1 MPALAGI
8 KRIRQDF
15 EDDLAQLK
23 DTLLQALAQHK
34 SDGADLDATLK
45 VFQHDSADS
54 FSEQN
59 MPFVLRVTLQ
69 HLISEAGKAQEPLL
83 TYRLSSSSQPA
94 VQTLLKVVI
103 RLADKAILIGDVFQ
117 LVEDIVDTNK
127 IEDVKACFSFMDGY
141 WAQLREKPLKLSSA
155 TLLRFQ
161 KACNMF
167 TRRVSNNQDAEIL
180 GAVSFQVA
188 KMLPYN
194 DTAGLNKPFNANDS
208 HKTPMDKEIGASVDD
223 SVPIDL
229 KLYQQLWGL
238 QSAFQDPHEQGEP
251 NKWLSAVSSIQAVL
265 NKLKEEPV
273 GVASRSTAVPQ
284 DGGKSMIVKY
294 LTSSKLT
301 KLQLRDAAFRRTLL
315 VQCLILLHACA
326 HPKHAVNKPP
336 THQLKEKQVQ
346 ELAQLQQQ
354 LYEELSRTPKRGAAF
369 TDVVKTVLERETAFV
384 KWKSEGASPCWD
396 VAGSGPDI
404 KASLDRPLPAV
415 PLKQAPAEIMG
426 NEPDTVLHL
435 NRILDSSGAEE
446 DLYRKNR
453 DERMLPTADVHFSQ
467 IGREL
472 AGDVMKRRQYATA
485 GAPNGVDAL
494 YLFRSQRM
502 LQHKNVDIWER
513 ATQIDSSGER
523 LEIAFAD
530 LYPQKLPANWKRPKV
545 DIRSPVQNGIRKVI
559 GKPAAVSAAD
569 TNEGDKQAAD
579 SATMEATPAAA
590 KQDAAQSKP
599 TQAGDVPMGAEAA
612 VADLGAQT
620 VQHKQ
625 DAQDANDAMTVHVEA
640 DTAQIVKP
648 EAVVHQSA
656 SNAAANRTDAQKTD
670 AGLAANQASASN
682 DVKKEQD
689 KAPASVPKS
698 VEHHALLSKSTQG
711 ALGDSPMSLASN
723 ALDAAVA
730 PGQPQTD
737 ITAKKASSL
746 DLGVTGNHAMGLDK
760 READAA
766 VPMDENNF

>member
-34 SDGADLDATLK
+34 SDAADFDATVK
-45 VFQHDSADS
+45 VFQHDGADS

-59 MPFVLRVTLQ
+59 MPFALRVTLQ

-83 TYRLSSSSQPA
+83 TYRLSSSSEPA

-103 RLADKAILIGDVFQ
+103 RLADKANLIGDVFQ
-117 LVEDIVDTNK
+117 LVEDIVDTNR
-127 IEDVKACFSFMDGY
+127 IEDVKACFGFMDGY
-141 WAQLREKPLKLSSA
+141 WAQLREKSLKLSSA

-194 DTAGLNKPFNANDS
+194 DTAGLNKPFNPNDS
-208 HKTPMDKEIGASVDD
+208 HKTPMDEEIGASVDD
-223 SVPIDL
+223 SVPVDL

-238 QSAFQDPHEQGEP
+238 QKAFQDPHEQGEP

-265 NKLKEEPV
+265 NELKQEPI

-336 THQLKEKQVQ
+336 MHQLKEKQVQ

-354 LYEELSRTPKRGAAF
+354 LYEELSRTPEQGAAF
-369 TDVVKTVLERETAFV
+369 TDIVKTVLERETAFV
-384 KWKSEGASPCWD
+384 KWKSEGASPYWD
-396 VAGSGPDI
+396 VTGSGPDNT
-404 KASLDRPLPAV
+404 ASLNRPLPAV
-415 PLKQAPAEIMG
+415 PVKPPPAEIMG
-426 NEPDTVLHL
+426 NEPDTILHL
-435 NRILDSSGAEE
+435 SRILDSSGAEE

-453 DERMLPTADVHFSQ
+453 DERMLPTADAHFAQ

-502 LQHKNVDIWER
+502 LQHKNVDVWER
-513 ATQIDSSGER
+513 ATQIDCPGER

-545 DIRSPVQNGIRKVI
+545 DIKSPVQSGVRKVI
-559 GKPAAVSAAD
+559 SKPAAVSAASD
-569 TNEGDKQAAD
+569 ISEGDKQAAD
-579 SATMEATPAAA
+579 SASMEATPAVA
-590 KQDAAQSKP
+590 KQDAAQSNS
-599 TQAGDVPMGAEAA
+599 TQAGDVPDAATGGADAA
-612 VADLGAQT
+612 NADLGTET
-620 VQHKQ
+620 VQH
-625 DAQDANDAMTVHVEA
+625 
-640 DTAQIVKP
+640 
-648 EAVVHQSA
+648 
-656 SNAAANRTDAQKTD
+656 RR
-670 AGLAANQASASN
+670 G
-682 DVKKEQD
+682 
-689 KAPASVPKS
+689 
-698 VEHHALLSKSTQG
+698 QG
-711 ALGDSPMSLASN
+711 ARLCTT
-723 ALDAAVA
+723 VC
-730 PGQPQTD
+730 
-737 ITAKKASSL
+737 
-746 DLGVTGNHAMGLDK
+746 
-760 READAA
+760 
-766 VPMDENNF
+766 

>member
-34 SDGADLDATLK
+34 SDATDLDITLK
-45 VFQHDSADS
+45 VFQHDGADS

-59 MPFVLRVTLQ
+59 MPFAFRVTLQ
-69 HLISEAGKAQEPLL
+69 HLIREASKAQEPLL

-103 RLADKAILIGDVFQ
+103 RLADKANLIGDVFQ
-117 LVEDIVDTNK
+117 LVEDIVDTNR
-127 IEDVKACFSFMDGY
+127 IEDVKACFSFMDSY
-141 WAQLREKPLKLSSA
+141 WAQLREKSLKLSSA

-194 DTAGLNKPFNANDS
+194 DTAGLNKPFNPNDS
-208 HKTPMDKEIGASVDD
+208 HKTPMDEEIGASVDD
-223 SVPIDL
+223 SVPVDL

-238 QSAFQDPHEQGEP
+238 QKAFQDPHEQGEP

-265 NKLKEEPV
+265 DELKQEPI

-336 THQLKEKQVQ
+336 AHQLKEKQVQ

-354 LYEELSRTPKRGAAF
+354 LYEELSRTPEQGAAF

-384 KWKSEGASPCWD
+384 KWKSEGASPYWD
-396 VAGSGPDI
+396 VTGRGPDNT
-404 KASLDRPLPAV
+404 ASLDRPLPPV
-415 PLKQAPAEIMG
+415 PVRPPPAETMG
-426 NEPDTVLHL
+426 NEPDTILHL
-435 NRILDSSGAEE
+435 NRMLDSSGVEE

-453 DERMLPTADVHFSQ
+453 DERMLPTADTHFSQ

-472 AGDVMKRRQYATA
+472 VGDVMKRRQYATA

-513 ATQIDSSGER
+513 ATQIDSPGER

-545 DIRSPVQNGIRKVI
+545 DIRSPVQNGVRKVT
-559 GKPAAVSAAD
+559 GKPAAVSAASD
-569 TNEGDKQAAD
+569 TIEGDKQAAD
-579 SATMEATPAAA
+579 SPSMEATPAAA
-590 KQDAAQSKP
+590 KQGAAQGKL
-599 TQAGDVPMGAEAA
+599 TQAGDVSIGAEAA
-612 VADLGAQT
+612 TADLGAQT
-620 VQHKQ
+620 VPHKQ
-625 DAQDANDAMTVHVEA
+625 DAQENDAMTVHVEA
-640 DTAQIVKP
+640 GTAQQVKP

-656 SNAAANRTDAQKTD
+656 PHAAAGKTAAQNAD
-670 AGLAANQASASN
+670 VGLDSN
-682 DVKKEQD
+682 TVEEEQD
-689 KAPASVPKS
+689 KATVSAPKS
-698 VEHHALLSKSTQG
+698 IEHIALPSKLTQG
-711 ALGDSPMSLASN
+711 VPEADPMSLASN
-723 ALDAAVA
+723 ALDVA
-730 PGQPQTD
+730 LAIGQPQ
-737 ITAKKASSL
+737 IEVPAKEASSL
-746 DLGVTGNHAMGLDK
+746 TSEITGIHLVGLDK
-760 READAA
+760 CEADAA
-766 VPMDENNF
+766 VPMDEDKP